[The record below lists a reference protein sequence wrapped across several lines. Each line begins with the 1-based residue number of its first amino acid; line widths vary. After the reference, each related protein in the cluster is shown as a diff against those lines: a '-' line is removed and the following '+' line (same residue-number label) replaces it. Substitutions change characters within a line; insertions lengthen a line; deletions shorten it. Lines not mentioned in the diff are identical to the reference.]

1 MNVKCKKRH
10 ANTVGKYLYVYD
22 GDSGVNGLVISCL
35 LAEAEAGQ
43 CNQFNQNFDAL
54 TIVCAAV
61 WERMIFH
68 VPLCVFLIKM
78 RATEKNYFG
87 RLLAIMLITMVCCLG
102 LYWLPDE
109 LFGILIKRVDMLSD
123 LRPEDE
129 VLLSDSTD
137 VVLSG
142 ALPIDSLSLSDT
154 VMIRDFNSHQITQRN
169 VAYQAL
175 ASSMPE
181 DTTGTRIEDYSAG
194 HTGLY
199 QFFTSLNRLRSL
211 NRPVRIA
218 FLGDSFIEGD
228 IIVAD
233 FRAKMQEYF
242 GGRGVGF
249 VPVASKVEQFRP
261 TVHQRSKGWLTR
273 SILSDRKYKYVL
285 PGLLFDADSEA
296 GIASISFKTVD
307 AYPRLEAVSSLK
319 FIYSRNTQ
327 SEIRW
332 ICNQSKDTIVD
343 ILPATDSIVQYEV
356 EGRFTDGQL
365 RFHKARGLRALGIAL
380 EDNTG
385 VVVDNFSLRGNSGMT
400 LSELDESSCIAFR
413 NVRPY
418 DLIVLQ
424 YGLNVVTE
432 KTKDYSWYRKRMVDA
447 IRHVQRCFPEA
458 DVLLLSVSDRSHYRD
473 GAYRTM
479 PSIRALQRAQR
490 EAAAEAGVPFW
501 SVFSAM
507 GGEGSIVRYV
517 ERRWASKDYTHLSF
531 RGGRELASSLFDAL
545 ILEKE
550 LYDEMDKKTY

>member
-1 MNVKCKKRH
+1 MRG
-10 ANTVGKYLYVYD
+10 T
-22 GDSGVNGLVISCL
+22 
-35 LAEAEAGQ
+35 
-43 CNQFNQNFDAL
+43 
-54 TIVCAAV
+54 
-61 WERMIFH
+61 ER
-68 VPLCVFLIKM
+68 
-78 RATEKNYFG
+78 NYFG
-87 RLLAIMLITMVCCLG
+87 RMLAILLITMACCLG

-109 LFGILIKRVDMLSD
+109 PFGIPIKKVNMLSD
-123 LRPEDE
+123 LRREDE
-129 VLLSDSTD
+129 ALWADSTD
-137 VVLSG
+137 AILPG
-142 ALPIDSLSLSDT
+142 ALIIDSLSFSDT
-154 VMIRDFNSHQITQRN
+154 VTIRGFNFREITRRN
-169 VAYQAL
+169 VTYQAL
-175 ASSMPE
+175 TSSRLE
-181 DTTGTRIEDYSAG
+181 DTTSVRIEDYSAG

-199 QFFTSLNRLRSL
+199 RFFTSLNRLRSL

-233 FRAKMQEYF
+233 FRAKMQERF

-249 VPVASKVEQFRP
+249 VPVASKVEQYRP
-261 TVHQRSKGWLTR
+261 TVHQRSKGWVTR
-273 SILSDRKYKYVL
+273 SILTDRNHKYVL

-307 AYPRLEAVSSLK
+307 AYPHLDAVSSLK
-319 FIYSRNTQ
+319 FIYSRNMQ

-332 ICNQSKDTIVD
+332 ICNQSKDTIVNM
-343 ILPATDSIVQYEV
+343 LPTTDSIVQYEV
-356 EGRFTDGQL
+356 KGRFTDGQL
-365 RFHKARGLRALGIAL
+365 RFHKSHGLRALGIAL

-400 LSELDESSCIAFR
+400 LCELDESSCMAFR

-432 KTKDYSWYRKRMVDA
+432 KTKEYGWYRKRMVDA
-447 IRHVQRCFPEA
+447 IRHLQCCFPEA

-473 GAYRTM
+473 GVYRTM
-479 PSIRALQRAQR
+479 PSIRALLRAQR
-490 EAAAEAGVPFW
+490 EAAVEARVPFW

-507 GGEGSIVRYV
+507 GGEGSMVHYV

-531 RGGRELASSLFDAL
+531 RGGRELAASLFDAL

-550 LYDEMDKKTY
+550 FYDEMDKKTY